1 MMGQLMGALNHS
13 ALLDDLNINIEAMHG
28 GFDCNVEEVIKHE
41 LSMGGTLDFNFQ
53 QGVMGTVQ
61 VSDGNVVGQNGGVVS
76 QNAGVV
82 VGTTTGNAPA
92 GVYVSTNAATPAATP
107 SWVH

>member
-1 MMGQLMGALNHS
+1 MLERTEKVIIIIIIRKCKQFSLHTRELQ
-13 ALLDDLNINIEAMHG
+13 
-28 GFDCNVEEVIKHE
+28 VIKHE

-61 VSDGNVVGQNGGVVS
+61 VSDANAVVGQNGVVA
-76 QNAGVV
+76 QNTSMV
-82 VGTTTGNAPA
+82 GNAPA
-92 GVYVSTNAATPAATP
+92 GVYVSTNAATPAAAP